1 MNHFILSAGLTFA
14 FSLLTSIAAFLK
26 RKEGKNYG
34 IFSLYWLSIAFWGFT
49 VAFQF
54 QLLIKVSGFIWGWF
68 LHLGCVFIPVLFFH
82 VAVRLSKRQGYRG
95 WVFLAYL
102 IAIIFNLL
110 NAFTPIFTHGVSQR
124 AAYAYPTPALI
135 YPLYFFFF
143 VVLIIW
149 GTLLLL
155 TSKEPSLA
163 KRGLFAAFL
172 ITHILA
178 CTGGMDNFLIMWD
191 INLFPLY
198 PYGLYMVP
206 PYAIASLRLLARR
219 EIFA

>member
-1 MNHFILSAGLTFA
+1 MNHFILSAGSA
-14 FSLLTSIAAFLK
+14 FVCSLLTSIAAFLK

-34 IFSLYWLSIAFWGFT
+34 IFGLYWLSIAFWGFT

-54 QLLIKVSGFIWGWF
+54 QLLNKVSGFIWGWF
-68 LHLGCVFIPVLFFH
+68 LHLGCIFIPVLFFH
-82 VAVRLSKRQGYRG
+82 VAVRLSKRESYLG

-102 IAIIFNLL
+102 IAVIFNLL
-110 NAFTPIFTHGVSQR
+110 NAFTPIFTDGVSQR

-143 VVLIIW
+143 VALIIW

-155 TSKEPSLA
+155 ASKEPSLA
-163 KRGLFAAFL
+163 KKGLFAAFL
-172 ITHILA
+172 VTHIFA
-178 CTGGMDNFLIMWD
+178 YTGGMDNFLIMWD

-198 PYGLYMVP
+198 PYGLYMVT
-206 PYAIASLRLLARR
+206 PYALVSLCLLSKR